1 MKVNIT
7 DKKKKEM
14 FISLFNVLKNCSSL
28 INLTFEFEIIHIQGM
43 DKSHI
48 CLFDV
53 KINKNWFSSY
63 ELSETI
69 KICFDSCFFN
79 SIISTKSDTQ
89 DLTMYLS
96 DNDQDILHIVFDS
109 KQKEM
114 KNGETK
120 NGETKNGE
128 TKKGEFKKTF
138 KMNLV
143 EYEYEEMNI
152 PVVDY
157 DAEFSLSSKLISDIF
172 SQLNN
177 FGNDILI
184 KCSQEDISLSTNG
197 ATGEMKVDI
206 PIDDLNSYSIIE
218 DEEITLTY
226 SLVYINKM
234 CITNKLSNDV
244 NFSLSN
250 ECPMKISYSLGDDS
264 SLVFFIAPKMD
275 V

>member
-1 MKVNIT
+1 MKVTIT

-28 INLTFEFEIIHIQGM
+28 INLTFEFELIHIQGM

-63 ELSETI
+63 ELSENI

-109 KQKEM
+109 KQKE
-114 KNGETK
+114 
-120 NGETKNGE
+120 
-128 TKKGEFKKTF
+128 TKKSEFKKTF

-172 SQLNN
+172 TQLNN

-184 KCSQEDISLSTNG
+184 KCSQEDISLTTNG

-226 SLVYINKM
+226 SLAYINKM

-250 ECPMKISYSLGDDS
+250 ECPMKISYSLGEDS
-264 SLVFFIAPKMD
+264 SLVFFIAPKMND
-275 V
+275 E